1 MPDKENERSVQ
12 YNVEEDDNYEDPGGT
27 VSINH
32 IPDTPHPA
40 VDALPELSFEIL
52 PDNFFVIVYG
62 ARRTGKTHSVSVL
75 LEQIKE
81 RFDFA
86 YLFSSTANLHKG
98 QKGELDFEM
107 IREEAKFGGFD
118 EEALTRIIERQKTV
132 MMHNNKCKYE
142 RDKKPNKTLIIF
154 DDFVHEK
161 QIRYSKLFTSLP
173 VLGRH
178 YELSV
183 ICLSQGYSA
192 VGSSGLNPATRQ
204 NSDLVM
210 TFLPRNS
217 ADVERIAQWYLAKE
231 KADAMW
237 LVESVCKEEHRLL
250 AVDLQHPHLTEYE
263 DCCLKYVAPPE
274 VPKYELG
281 KVQWK
286 LWREEQRRAKKAKL
300 AAEVENER
308 AFFMSSTTLEKMNKL
323 GQATGLP
330 ENRGKLSLFDAC
342 RILGS

>member
-1 MPDKENERSVQ
+1 MSDSEEESTCSVSNEFNERRATVG
-12 YNVEEDDNYEDPGGT
+12 YLPDYE
-27 VSINH
+27 
-32 IPDTPHPA
+32 HPA
-40 VDALPELSFEIL
+40 VEALVDLNFKILPE
-52 PDNFFVIVYG
+52 NFFVISYG
-62 ARRTGKTHSVSVL
+62 ARRTGKTHSVSCL
-75 LEQIKE
+75 LYDIKD

-98 QKGELDFEM
+98 QKGELDFDM
-107 IREEAKFGGFD
+107 IREEAKFQGFD
-118 EEALTRIIERQKTV
+118 EEALSRIIERQKTV
-132 MMHNNKCKYE
+132 MMFNNKCKYE

-237 LVESVCKEEHRLL
+237 FVQSTCKQEHRLL

-263 DCCLKYVAPPE
+263 DCCYKYVAPKQ

-286 LWREEQRRAKKAKL
+286 IWREEQKRAKKAKL
-300 AAEVENER
+300 SSQVEHENI
-308 AFFMSSTTLEKMNKL
+308 FYSGTSTLEKFSKL
-323 GQATGLP
+323 NEATGRP
-330 ENRGKLSLFDAC
+330 ENQGKLSLFDAA
-342 RILGS
+342 RLLGS

>member
-1 MPDKENERSVQ
+1 MSHTS
-12 YNVEEDDNYEDPGGT
+12 EDDSGPESDSGPVHFEERRAT
-27 VSINH
+27 VGYLPSY
-32 IPDTPHPA
+32 DHPA
-40 VDALPELSFEIL
+40 IAGLSELDFAVLPE
-52 PDNFFVIVYG
+52 NFFVIVYG
-62 ARRTGKTHSVSVL
+62 ARRTGKTHSVSCL
-75 LEQIKE
+75 LDGIKE

-98 QKGELDFEM
+98 QKGELDFDM
-107 IREEAKFGGFD
+107 IREEAKFQGFD
-118 EEALTRIIERQKTV
+118 EEALTRIIERQKAV
-132 MMHNNKCKYE
+132 MMFNNECKYE

-183 ICLSQGYSA
+183 ICLSQGYAA
-192 VGSSGLNPATRQ
+192 VGSSGLNTATRQ
-204 NSDLVM
+204 NADLVM

-217 ADVERIAQWYLAKE
+217 LDVERIAQWYLANE

-237 LVESVCKEEHRLL
+237 FVQSTCKQEHRLL
-250 AVDLQHPHLTEYE
+250 AIDLQHPHLTEYE
-263 DCCLKYVAPPE
+263 DCCYKYVAPSK

-286 LWREEQRRAKKAKL
+286 LWREEQKRAKKARLQAQVESENIFFGGNTTMEKL
-300 AAEVENER
+300 SKLNE
-308 AFFMSSTTLEKMNKL
+308 
-323 GQATGLP
+323 ATGKP
-330 ENRGKLSLFDAC
+330 DNATKLSLFDAA
-342 RILGS
+342 RLLGS